1 MRVETCRTEFCFETP
16 LDAGEMGEPF
26 KELVVFLS
34 ELEPCKS
41 SCRSQVLLGKVCVA
55 GNVGH
60 LIRKMGQNH
69 VDVSN
74 EVEINYGPPRN
85 PFFCP
90 LFAGISKLKVC
101 KADSEYMT
109 WPISLC
115 VLLFKVAVFP
125 LSL

>member
-1 MRVETCRTEFCFETP
+1 MRVETCRTEFCFETL
-16 LDAGEMGEPF
+16 LDAGEMGQPF

-34 ELEPCKS
+34 ELESCKS

-74 EVEINYGPPRN
+74 EVEINYSPPRN

-90 LFAGISKLKVC
+90 LLAGISKLKVC
-101 KADSEYMT
+101 KADSDYMALSV
-109 WPISLC
+109 SLMC
-115 VLLFKVAVFP
+115 RTF
-125 LSL
+125 